1 MVMAEILTR
10 CDTGGSAIDML
21 ADNVLLEIFKFS
33 LCRNHLRVEEDPEE
47 EDSEEEDLEE
57 GPSGLIWNWLF
68 LVHVCR
74 RWRQITFASPR
85 RLDLQILCTYGTP
98 VRKNLGI
105 WPPIP
110 IVLQYGDYV
119 GKMSPSDEDDVI
131 AALQHPERVSRVS
144 LRLTESQLG
153 KVAAVMHEPFPLLQ
167 SLSIFSKGEDELI
180 IPCGFLGGSAPS
192 LQKIELFGV
201 SYPTLPTLLLSTS
214 DIVDLNL
221 GNIPPTG
228 YISPEVIAAHLAMLP
243 RLNMVHL
250 AFPPAPSAESTQI
263 LLTPI
268 TRNVFPSLHD
278 LLFVGDCQYLEDFVA
293 RIDTPQL
300 NSAVIIFW
308 DQDIIFQVPQLSQ
321 FLNRSESLKRNLS
334 KHCRLMI
341 DGEVHFSIGGATDDG
356 AKRWDPEPGFS
367 VFVRSWGIVL
377 QIFHLSHVLSWIYP
391 TLSDVVHFSIDSHSS
406 VPLCERGEELDG
418 VAWLHLFWP
427 FSSVQTL
434 FVSDKFAGYVSRA
447 FAELAVLMIPNVL
460 PALHVLCLEGQP
472 VSSVDEFISFRRDS
486 GHPITFFNTETEFRE
501 SYL

>member
-1 MVMAEILTR
+1 MLMANILSR
-10 CDTGGSAIDML
+10 CDTGGTAIDML
-21 ADNVLLEIFKFS
+21 ADNVLLEIFS
-33 LCRNHLRVEEDPEE
+33 HCRKHAGEDPEDEDPEE
-47 EDSEEEDLEE
+47 D
-57 GPSGLIWNWLF
+57 PSGLNWNWLF

-85 RLDLQILCTYGTP
+85 RLDLQLLCTYGTP

-119 GKMSPSDEDDVI
+119 KSMSPSDEDDVI
-131 AALQHPERVSRVS
+131 AALLHPDRVSQVS
-144 LRLTESQLG
+144 LRLTESQLENI
-153 KVAAVMHEPFPLLQ
+153 AAVIQEPFPLLQ
-167 SLSIFSKGEDELI
+167 SISISTRDDELL

-192 LQKIELFGV
+192 LQKIEFFGV

-214 DIVDLNL
+214 DIVELNL

-228 YISPEVIAAHLAMLP
+228 YISPEVMAAHLAALP
-243 RLNMVHL
+243 KLNMLHL
-250 AFPPAPSAESTQI
+250 AFPPVPSAESAQI
-263 LLTPI
+263 LPPPI
-268 TRNVFPSLHD
+268 TRNVLPSLHD

-300 NSAVIIFW
+300 NSAVINYL
-308 DQDIIFQVPQLSQ
+308 DQDIIFQLPQLSQ

-341 DGEVHFSIGGATDDG
+341 DFEVHFSIGGATDDG
-356 AKRWDPEPGFS
+356 TERWDPEPGFS
-367 VFVRSWGIVL
+367 VFVRSRGMVL
-377 QIFHLSHVLSWIYP
+377 QIFHLTHVLSWIYP

-406 VPLCERGEELDG
+406 LPLSELGEELDG

-427 FSSVQTL
+427 FASVQTL
-434 FVSDKFAGYVSRA
+434 FVSHTFAGHVSRA
-447 FAELAVLMIPNVL
+447 LAELAVLMIPNVL
-460 PALHVLCLEGQP
+460 PALHVLCLEDQP

-486 GHPITFFNTETEFRE
+486 GQPVTLFNTETEFRE
-501 SYL
+501 PYL

>member
-201 SYPTLPTLLLSTS
+201 SYPILPTLLLSTS

-221 GNIPPTG
+221 GNIPPTQSSFLS
-228 YISPEVIAAHLAMLP
+228 YHHHLQVLVLVYFSQTSSSA
-243 RLNMVHL
+243 RL
-250 AFPPAPSAESTQI
+250 
-263 LLTPI
+263 
-268 TRNVFPSLHD
+268 
-278 LLFVGDCQYLEDFVA
+278 
-293 RIDTPQL
+293 
-300 NSAVIIFW
+300 
-308 DQDIIFQVPQLSQ
+308 
-321 FLNRSESLKRNLS
+321 
-334 KHCRLMI
+334 
-341 DGEVHFSIGGATDDG
+341 
-356 AKRWDPEPGFS
+356 
-367 VFVRSWGIVL
+367 
-377 QIFHLSHVLSWIYP
+377 
-391 TLSDVVHFSIDSHSS
+391 
-406 VPLCERGEELDG
+406 
-418 VAWLHLFWP
+418 
-427 FSSVQTL
+427 
-434 FVSDKFAGYVSRA
+434 
-447 FAELAVLMIPNVL
+447 
-460 PALHVLCLEGQP
+460 
-472 VSSVDEFISFRRDS
+472 VSSRTRSPCS
-486 GHPITFFNTETEFRE
+486 LPIH
-501 SYL
+501 